1 MTSKMTPETTPE
13 TTSRA
18 MTPVAIIGSGQ
29 TNHAKER
36 SDVSQP
42 ELVREAVDA
51 ALQDAEILPEDI
63 DAVIFSN
70 MELFEGRAFPELW
83 VAEGAYGNGKPV
95 FKVATGG
102 TSGTSACIAGFHQ
115 AGSGIFDTVL
125 VVGFEKH
132 SEGHTQTG
140 MALVDPFWDRSVASG
155 ALGNFALSI
164 SQYVSEYM
172 AGRGVTE
179 EHAAQVAVKARRNAA
194 NNPHAHL
201 QMPDLTVD
209 EVLASRML
217 AEPLHLLDMCPQSD
231 GAAAIVV
238 ASRDTARK
246 RGKAAAWVHGA
257 ATRHDQPYLGD
268 LDRRLVTTRAQR
280 SAAASAY
287 AQAGI
292 TKPLRDLDV
301 AEIYEP
307 ATYAELAWYEALGF
321 CEDGQAGRLI
331 DDGITQMD
339 GELPVNPSGGVL
351 STNPVGASGVI
362 RVAEASTQLL
372 GRAGR
377 RQVDGARTALA
388 TGYGV
393 YAWSDVIVL
402 RSEMP

>member
-1 MTSKMTPETTPE
+1 MN
-13 TTSRA
+13 
-18 MTPVAIIGSGQ
+18 PVAIIGTGQ
-29 TNHAKER
+29 TNHAKAR
-36 SDVSQP
+36 PDVSQP

-51 ALQDAEILPEDI
+51 ALEDAQMGPDDI
-63 DAVIFSN
+63 DAIVISN
-70 MELFEGRAFPELW
+70 MELFEGRALPELW
-83 VAEGAYGNGKPV
+83 VGQGAYATGKPC

-102 TSGTSACIAGFHQ
+102 TSGTSSCIAGFHQ
-115 AGSGIFDTVL
+115 AGSGAFDTVL

-140 MALVDPFWDRSVASG
+140 MALVDPFWDRAVASG

-164 SQYVSEYM
+164 SQYM
-172 AGRGVTE
+172 AERDITQ

-194 NNPHAHL
+194 MNPHAHL

-209 EVLASRML
+209 DVLSSRML

-231 GAAAIVV
+231 GAAAVVV
-238 ASRDTARK
+238 ASGRTARQ
-246 RGKAAAWVHGA
+246 RGSDAAWVHGA

-268 LDRRLVTTRAQR
+268 LDRRLITMQALRD
-280 SAAASAY
+280 AAGSAY

-292 TKPLRDLDV
+292 SDPLQDLDV

-307 ATYAELAWYEALGF
+307 ASYAELAWYEALGF
-321 CEDGQAGRLI
+321 CDEGNAGPLIEDGVTSMGGQ
-331 DDGITQMD
+331 
-339 GELPVNPSGGVL
+339 LPVNPSGGVL

-362 RVAEASTQLL
+362 RVAEASAQLL
-372 GRAGR
+372 GRANDH
-377 RQVDGARTALA
+377 QVDGAKTALA